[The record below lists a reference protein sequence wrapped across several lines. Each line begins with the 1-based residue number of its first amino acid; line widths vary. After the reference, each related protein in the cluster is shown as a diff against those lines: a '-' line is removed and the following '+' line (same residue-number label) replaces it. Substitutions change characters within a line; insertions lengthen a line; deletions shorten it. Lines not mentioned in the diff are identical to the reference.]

1 MRLSKWFV
9 WAHRKQGRHTISIFL
24 VLLLLLSGLSGCAP
38 KTEEEYHNENP
49 PIAGILSVQ
58 DGQLVTPDGEPI
70 TLFGVN
76 LGGWMLMET
85 WMGAVSNYAED
96 WGYYDTLEVLES
108 RFGAEK
114 TAALI
119 DLYEDHFITAE
130 DIAQIERLGFNCV
143 RVPFWYRNFMTEDGA
158 WLAEEPA
165 ENPGFQRLDWL
176 LEQCGQH
183 GIYVILD
190 LHGAP
195 GGQSMNHCTGKAGRN
210 LLYTEEKNLE
220 TTERL
225 WKAIAARYRENP
237 VVASYDLLNE
247 PQNNGGYTGDT
258 AWAAESAEAVS
269 HTNDAYD
276 RLYRA
281 VRAEDDAHLVSLEG
295 VWSTT
300 VLPDPNEMGYE
311 NMLYQLHLYD
321 TDRGMVDYRVRE
333 LVTARKDWG
342 VAVLVGEF
350 NNQKRE
356 RYACGQYRKNQISYI
371 KWTYKTVNT
380 GDNWGLYNGNLKRID
395 IKTATYEEI
404 AECFENR
411 LHTADFIFNEQEM
424 ADISP

>member
-49 PIAGILSVQ
+49 PIAGILSVR

-281 VRAEDDAHLVSLEG
+281 VRAEDEAHLVSLEG

-333 LVTARKDWG
+333 LVTARRDWG

-350 NNQKRE
+350 NNQKQE

>member
-1 MRLSKWFV
+1 MK
-9 WAHRKQGRHTISIFL
+9 RKIS
-24 VLLLLLSGLSGCAP
+24 VLLLVLFLLSGFSSCTP
-38 KTEEEYHNENP
+38 KAQEADDHQNP
-49 PIAGILSVQ
+49 PITGILSVQ
-58 DGQLVTPDGEPI
+58 NGQLVTPDGEAV
-70 TLFGVN
+70 TLYGVN

-85 WMGAVSNYAED
+85 WMGVVSNYAED

-114 TAALI
+114 TAALVK
-119 DLYEDHFITAE
+119 LYEDHFITAE

-158 WLAEEPA
+158 WLAEDPA

-210 LLYTEEKNLE
+210 LLYTGEDNLE
-220 TTERL
+220 TAERL
-225 WKAIAARYRENP
+225 WKAIGARYQDNP
-237 VVASYDLLNE
+237 VVAAYDLLNE

-258 AWAAESAEAVS
+258 AWPAESAEAVS
-269 HTNDAYD
+269 HTNAAYD

-281 VRAEDDAHLVSLEG
+281 VRDEDGEHVVSLEG
-295 VWSTT
+295 IWSTT
-300 VLPDPNEMGYE
+300 VLPNPDEMGYE

-321 TDRGMVDYRVRE
+321 TDRGMVNYRIQE

-350 NNQKRE
+350 NNQKLE
-356 RYACGQYRKNQISYI
+356 RYACEQYRKNQIGYI

-380 GDNWGLYNGNLKRID
+380 GDNWGLYNGSVQRVN
-395 IKTATYEEI
+395 IKTASYEEI
-404 AECFENR
+404 ADCFENR
-411 LHTADFIFNEQEM
+411 LHTENFILNEQEL

>member
-247 PQNNGGYTGDT
+247 TQNNGGYTGDT

-281 VRAEDDAHLVSLEG
+281 VRAEDEAHLVSLEG

-333 LVTARKDWG
+333 LVTARRDWG

-350 NNQKRE
+350 NNQKQE

>member
-143 RVPFWYRNFMTEDGA
+143 RMPFWYRNFMTEDGA

-220 TTERL
+220 TAERL

-281 VRAEDDAHLVSLEG
+281 VRAEDEAHLVSLEG

-350 NNQKRE
+350 NNQKQE

-404 AECFENR
+404 ADCFENR

>member
-9 WAHRKQGRHTISIFL
+9 WAHRKQGRHTVSIFL
-24 VLLLLLSGLSGCAP
+24 VLLLLLSGFSGCAP

-350 NNQKRE
+350 NNQKQE

>member
-350 NNQKRE
+350 NNQKQE